1 MSKKERTSPPPR
13 SDDYRRYFDYAN
25 DSERE
30 DEFFDTGYSTDF
42 RYFASSRYEDDEFQQ
57 LEQRGTMSWGQ
68 ETDIDAEM
76 LRRPGDFAGETAQR
90 GEEGGSDVSPG
101 VFTVQSIKEVEE
113 ERKAQE
119 FRNDPYSYV
128 EKHIRGIFPTAFRM
142 KILCLLL
149 LLFLSALQYII
160 SDLGENLFYGH
171 DSVLILF
178 FHETDMMSPVA
189 YALHPSF
196 YVVVGMAL
204 GFSFFL
210 ISILPPKPKK
220 YVKRIIYLVV
230 FLVYLMRAFGFL
242 GPLGSLEGEGI
253 LMTLIFFL
261 LLLLITSYL
270 IVAELGILFLI
281 AGPAMCGTY
290 GILKISPWAI
300 KISFFL
306 LVFYVFDAI
315 GSLSTE
321 FLSFVFFSILL
332 FVFLQIGL
340 QLCELHQFHKENCVS
355 VSFFQKKMVLHP
367 SEDRNAD
374 VLKDSFPQHIT
385 LTFMNL
391 TLIFLL
397 ALFVYFSSELIA
409 LFLSPGL
416 RHSIEMSSMA
426 GKLISTATVL
436 CFLLF
441 LKLFFG
447 SPSDKVD
454 RKVFKRRRLERILSD
469 KKSAFYVES
478 TVSEK
483 GNE

>member
-1 MSKKERTSPPPR
+1 MSRKKRTSPPPR

-25 DSERE
+25 DSDRE

-42 RYFASSRYEDDEFQQ
+42 RYFAGSRYEDDEFQQ
-57 LEQRGTMSWGQ
+57 LEQRGTMSWAQ

-76 LRRPGDFAGETAQR
+76 VRKPAGFAGETAQP
-90 GEEGGSDVSPG
+90 GEEGGSAASPG
-101 VFTVQSIKEVEE
+101 VFSVQSIKEEEE
-113 ERKAQE
+113 ERNMLDFK
-119 FRNDPYSYV
+119 NDPYSYV
-128 EKHIRGIFPTAFRM
+128 EKHIRGIFPTAFQI

-149 LLFLSALQYII
+149 LLVLSALQYII
-160 SDLGENLFYGH
+160 SNLGENLFYGH
-171 DSVLILF
+171 DSVLIMF
-178 FHETDMMSPVA
+178 FHDSEMTSPVV

-210 ISILPPKPKK
+210 ISILPQKPKK

-230 FLVYLMRAFGFL
+230 FLVYLMRAFEFL

-253 LMTLIFFL
+253 LMMLIFFL
-261 LLLLITSYL
+261 LLFLITSYL

-281 AGPAMCGTY
+281 AGPAMSGIY
-290 GILKISPWAI
+290 GILKASPWAI

-315 GSLSTE
+315 GSLTTD

-332 FVFLQIGL
+332 FVFLQVAL

-355 VSFFQKKMVLHP
+355 VSYYQKKMVLHA
-367 SEDRNAD
+367 SEDRNIE
-374 VLKDSFPQHIT
+374 VLKESFSQHIA
-385 LTFMNL
+385 LTFMNI

-397 ALFVYFSSELIA
+397 ALTVYFSSELIA

-416 RHSIEMSSMA
+416 KHSIEMSSMA

-454 RKVFKRRRLERILSD
+454 RKVFKRRRLARILSD